1 MAPGSPIGYRS
12 DPTGRL
18 CGACGRA
25 TRSDS
30 SRTVSLLTTDPSKS
44 FFQSTLRT
52 KHPRDTCMAL
62 TDFPGGGKF
71 GRESPKGG
79 HHAERTADGYKGI
92 QTGSSAIGAQEWKIP
107 GASGCAGYV
116 L

>member
-79 HHAERTADGYKGI
+79 LCWLLVASVGLNWPVRTLKLSLA
-92 QTGSSAIGAQEWKIP
+92 P
-107 GASGCAGYV
+107 
-116 L
+116 